1 MSELFSKEK
10 EFYNQIFNGET
21 CNELSLIDI
30 VFDSCEFI
38 TCDFSSAIFRNCE
51 FIDCSFEKC
60 NLNSVSLNN
69 SKFSDVVFNECKLLG
84 VDWTKAYWRD
94 LALGSAL
101 KFIQCMINSS
111 SFYGLN
117 QSEIEIKA
125 CRAHDVD
132 FREADFSKANFSET
146 DLSNSLFSNTNLTS
160 AKFTD
165 AINYDINITR
175 NNVEH
180 ASFSRYEAV
189 RLLDT
194 LGINL
199 VD

>member
-1 MSELFSKEK
+1 MSKLFSKEK
-10 EFYNQIFNGET
+10 EFYNHTFNNET
-21 CNELSLIDI
+21 CSELSLINI
-30 VFDSCEFI
+30 IFDSCEFMA
-38 TCDFSSAIFRNCE
+38 CDFSNAIFSSCE

-60 NLNSVSLNN
+60 NLNSLSLNN
-69 SKFSDVVFNECKLLG
+69 SKFSDVVFNECKMLG

-101 KFIQCMINSS
+101 KFNQCMINSS

-117 QSEIEIKA
+117 QTEIEIKA

-132 FREADFSKANFSET
+132 FREADFSKANFKET
-146 DLSNSLFSNTNLTS
+146 DLSNSLFSNTNLTK
-160 AKFTD
+160 AKFAG
-165 AINYDINITR
+165 AINYDININR
-175 NNVEH
+175 NKVEK
-180 ASFSRYEAV
+180 ATFSRHEAV
-189 RLLDT
+189 RLLDA

>member
-1 MSELFSKEK
+1 MSKLVSKEK
-10 EFYNQIFNGET
+10 EFYNQVFNDEA
-21 CNELSLIDI
+21 CSELSLIDI

-38 TCDFSSAIFRNCE
+38 TCDFSNAIFRNCE
-51 FIDCSFEKC
+51 FIDCSFVKC
-60 NLNSVSLNN
+60 NLNSILLNN
-69 SKFSDVVFNECKLLG
+69 SKFSDVVFSECKMLG

-101 KFIQCMINSS
+101 KFNECMINSS

-117 QSEIEIKA
+117 QTEITIKG

-132 FREADFSKANFSET
+132 FREADFSKANFKDS
-146 DLSNSLFSNTNLTS
+146 DLSNSIFSNTNLTS
-160 AKFTD
+160 AKFAG
-165 AINYDINITR
+165 AINYDININR
-175 NNVEH
+175 NKVEK
-180 ASFSRYEAV
+180 AEFSRHEAV